1 MEKIDKGIVWL
12 ERIMT
17 MIEKYSIFQFFKGFF
32 IILFTCI
39 LVWFVTNPTYIFE
52 RYEEW
57 QRQAHSEKLEMRMK
71 NNGKL
76 QLMAEKLLY
85 KIGADRVMILE
96 LHNGLSSNSGFP
108 FAKCSAT
115 YEALNKG
122 ITPIANQYQDVNL
135 SLVPFA
141 SELFSHTYWCGNVK
155 DLESI
160 DRGLTYKMLSN
171 GTEHFA
177 GCVIKGVDKPLA
189 FIFVSFN
196 EIPEHQCNDV
206 KNIIKSSTLELALL
220 LELKKDQ

>member
-1 MEKIDKGIVWL
+1 MEKIDKGIGWL

-17 MIEKYSIFQFFKGFF
+17 LIEKYSIFQFLKGFF
-32 IILFTCI
+32 IILLTCL

-52 RYEEW
+52 KYDEW
-57 QRQAHSEKLEMRMK
+57 RSHSHNEKMEIRLK

-141 SELFSHTYWCGNVK
+141 SELFSNTYWCGNVK
-155 DLESI
+155 DLEQI

-189 FIFVSFN
+189 FIFVSFGS
-196 EIPEHQCNDV
+196 ISEHQCNDV

-220 LELKKDQ
+220 LELKKDR

>member
-1 MEKIDKGIVWL
+1 
-12 ERIMT
+12 MT
-17 MIEKYSIFQFFKGFF
+17 LIEKYSIFQFLKGFF
-32 IILFTCI
+32 IILLTCL
-39 LVWFVTNPTYIFE
+39 LVWFVTNPTYLFE
-52 RYEEW
+52 KYDEW
-57 QRQAHSEKLEMRMK
+57 RNNSHSQKLELRLK

-189 FIFVSFN
+189 FIFVSFGS
-196 EIPEHQCNDV
+196 IHEHNCSDV